1 MAYPEI
7 APNIAQWSIRR
18 HHDVLEQLRGYGQP
32 GAITLI
38 GIDGHSGSGKS
49 TLADGLAGLADDV
62 SAIHTDDLA
71 WHHSFFGWGQ
81 VLAERILAPLRHDGP
96 PIVYR
101 PEAWVARDRP
111 GAITVPPATAV
122 VIVEGVGTCSRD
134 LEPWFDAMVWVHAR
148 EEVARRRVIA
158 KGVDSAEFVD
168 DWMAQENAFLTAHQP
183 WLRAD
188 LIVGGELGQP
198 TVGGETGNVV
208 TSPGPGRPSVV
219 RGLLD
224 D

>member
-7 APNIAQWSIRR
+7 APTITQWSIRR
-18 HHDVLEQLRGYGQP
+18 HHDVLEQLRGYGRP
-32 GAITLI
+32 GLITLI

-62 SAIHTDDLA
+62 CALHTDDLA
-71 WHHSFFGWGQ
+71 RHHSFFDWGHQ
-81 VLAERILAPLRHDGP
+81 VLAEHILAPLRRNGP
-96 PIVYR
+96 PLVYR

-111 GAITVPPATAV
+111 GAINVPAATAV
-122 VIVEGVGTCSRD
+122 VIVEGVGACSRD
-134 LEPWFDAMVWVHAR
+134 LEPWFDAMVWVQAR

-158 KGVDSAEFVD
+158 KGADSAQFVD
-168 DWMAQENAFLTAHQP
+168 DWMAQENSFLTDHRP

-208 TSPGPGRPSVV
+208 TSPGPGRPS
-219 RGLLD
+219 GS
-224 D
+224 